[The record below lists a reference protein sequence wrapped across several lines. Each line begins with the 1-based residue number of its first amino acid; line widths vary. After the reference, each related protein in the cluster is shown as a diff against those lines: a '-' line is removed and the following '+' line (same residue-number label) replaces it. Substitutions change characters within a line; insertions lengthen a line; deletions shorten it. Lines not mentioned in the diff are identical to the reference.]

1 MCSTAGAPVVAGF
14 DGSPRSLAAI
24 RLAAREARLR
34 HRALRLVY
42 ALAGPPEEWVT
53 TAGPVGSPSRIR
65 RERAEIDLAKAV
77 DLARKAA
84 RGSEVRGEII
94 TGDPAAVLVAESS
107 RAILLVIGNRGSG
120 GFAGMVIGSVAQRIA
135 AHATGP
141 VLMVRGHENRDG
153 PVVVGVDGTVAST
166 AALDFAAEEAVLRG
180 TELVALHAWSGN
192 DGTELN
198 AELPMTYEFWAGEE
212 EERRVLAE
220 ALAGVAQRY
229 PDLRIRRQVRRGSA
243 RRLLHDWSLTSQL
256 VVVGDRGHGGL
267 AGLLLG
273 SVSQHLL
280 LRASCPTAV
289 VRPALVTANG

>member
-1 MCSTAGAPVVAGF
+1 
-14 DGSPRSLAAI
+14 
-24 RLAAREARLR
+24 
-34 HRALRLVY
+34 
-42 ALAGPPEEWVT
+42 VT
-53 TAGPVGSPSRIR
+53 
-65 RERAEIDLAKAV
+65 
-77 DLARKAA
+77 
-84 RGSEVRGEII
+84 
-94 TGDPAAVLVAESS
+94 SS
-107 RAILLVIGNRGSG
+107 
-120 GFAGMVIGSVAQRIA
+120 
-135 AHATGP
+135 
-141 VLMVRGHENRDG
+141 
-153 PVVVGVDGTVAST
+153 

-180 TELVALHAWSGN
+180 TELVALHSWSGN

-198 AELPMTYEFWAGEE
+198 AGLPMTYEFWAGEE

-220 ALAGVAQRY
+220 ALAGVAERH

-280 LRASCPTAV
+280 LRAGCPTAV